1 MCQGFILVW
10 KPKKKLTL
18 KICYPDCRVSL
29 HPSLPSVL
37 QMTGSVAA
45 QSSRRVGGSVRRSY
59 DLWLVYRKIKIKCDW
74 FGENDGLRR
83 SQWTHCG

>member
-1 MCQGFILVW
+1 
-10 KPKKKLTL
+10 
-18 KICYPDCRVSL
+18 
-29 HPSLPSVL
+29 
-37 QMTGSVAA
+37 MTGSVAA
-45 QSSRRVGGSVRRSY
+45 QSSRRVGGSVRRFY